1 MADIASAVCEG
12 LLVMSV
18 AAGMAVM
25 HPCWLFSTCAKT
37 LAAAVRELFGEFRR
51 IFRPSCIGELLSRV
65 GIAND
70 AAEGT

>member
-1 MADIASAVCEG
+1 M
-12 LLVMSV
+12 LVV
-18 AAGMAVM
+18 
-25 HPCWLFSTCAKT
+25 LDCAKT